1 MKMREWTTGRIMEL
15 QPWEKVKIEVLKNA
29 GWRVLEE
36 PVPSVVVTQTEP
48 PVIFPEVVVVKEPTV
63 GIEVVTPADEDDL
76 ALAESAEAPEV
87 AQDSDDVEPV
97 EPVVIAR
104 KGENRKAG
112 RPKKSAHAW
121 VSNLPEGDE

>member
-15 QPWEKVKIEVLKNA
+15 QPWEKVKIDVLKNA

-36 PVPSVVVTQTEP
+36 PVPSVTVTQTEPP
-48 PVIFPEVVVVKEPTV
+48 PVIFPEVVVIKEPV
-63 GIEVVTPADEDDL
+63 VSVEVVTEADDDDL
-76 ALAESAEAPEV
+76 ELAESAETPKV
-87 AQDSDDVEPV
+87 AQDDDGVEPV

-121 VSNLPEGDE
+121 VSNLPED